1 MLWFRVL
8 IGIMTGPRAV
18 ERRQWIRDA
27 WTSRLPEEMQAVFVI
42 GGTNVVED
50 AWKGDIL
57 RVNARET
64 YPPGEKMLAFM
75 SYCVSH
81 LWSAGFCI
89 KTDDDVVISGRK
101 LLYTLAPLYAAS
113 RHIYLG
119 ATLWASFAPA
129 TFEVCGHGMGPK
141 SAWFAGLAENCRQ
154 RGALGPFPYAVGTL
168 EVLSVEVAELVI
180 HNSSAPDML
189 RRASALTPSPWTK
202 GEDTA
207 LGMFV
212 YEQWLPMTCLHAG
225 WALIHDLC
233 FECKDK
239 TQLWR
244 PVTASS
250 IAVHLKAHQAVRE
263 NYEGVAK
270 NMSLTCDSE
279 CEETPLAMEVDGLR
293 DLCSRYDEMLFHYR
307 LCEYDY

>member
-1 MLWFRVL
+1 M
-8 IGIMTGPRAV
+8 GPRAV

-113 RHIYLG
+113 RHIYLVQRSG
-119 ATLWASFAPA
+119 RPSHRPRS
-129 TFEVCGHGMGPK
+129 K
-141 SAWFAGLAENCRQ
+141 SAA
-154 RGALGPFPYAVGTL
+154 
-168 EVLSVEVAELVI
+168 
-180 HNSSAPDML
+180 
-189 RRASALTPSPWTK
+189 
-202 GEDTA
+202 TA
-207 LGMFV
+207 WDPNRL
-212 YEQWLPMTCLHAG
+212 
-225 WALIHDLC
+225 
-233 FECKDK
+233 
-239 TQLWR
+239 
-244 PVTASS
+244 
-250 IAVHLKAHQAVRE
+250 
-263 NYEGVAK
+263 
-270 NMSLTCDSE
+270 
-279 CEETPLAMEVDGLR
+279 GLR
-293 DLCSRYDEMLFHYR
+293 AWRRTVGNAALWGHSPMRSAR
-307 LCEYDY
+307 